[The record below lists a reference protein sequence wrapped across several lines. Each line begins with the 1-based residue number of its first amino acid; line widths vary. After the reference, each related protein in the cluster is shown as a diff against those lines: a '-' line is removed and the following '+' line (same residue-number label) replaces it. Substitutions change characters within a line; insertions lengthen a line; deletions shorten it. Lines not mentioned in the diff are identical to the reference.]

1 MASILLVFL
10 VCSLTVTVYFFGFAV
25 VTCQAV
31 IVDRYDQQFVTT
43 RFTADGD
50 LNGNENF
57 GNAID
62 LYTYGGSSC
71 FTQGC
76 RILTSPYNS
85 SSSSSSSS
93 NNVVRLGKKTINLT
107 HDNIETCFR
116 RCLETNITNL
126 IED

>member
-76 RILTSPYNS
+76 RILTSPY
-85 SSSSSSSS
+85 SS
-93 NNVVRLGKKTINLT
+93 NNNDTNTARLQKRKLNLSY
-107 HDNIETCFR
+107 DNIETCFH
-116 RCLETNITNL
+116 RCLETNLTNL
-126 IED
+126 IEDD